1 MKIVKVAWFIV
12 EADTTLNANI
22 SPAVI
27 DVVQVDKLKSSFF
40 VEDDNVGMQEKVAI
54 GKEAYD
60 SVSTLEKDILTVTK
74 EYGVNIKDKP
84 ASKDNSSQTK
94 LF

>member
-27 DVVQVDKLKSSFF
+27 DVVQVDKLKSSSF
-40 VEDDNVGMQEKVAI
+40 VEDDNVGISLPVIVSALVG
-54 GKEAYD
+54 GKFA
-60 SVSTLEKDILTVTK
+60 
-74 EYGVNIKDKP
+74 
-84 ASKDNSSQTK
+84 
-94 LF
+94 